1 MTSDKSIIMKAFLN
15 QFTDFVE
22 DVHSVFPE
30 NTDIETAK
38 TALLLIKKTN
48 PRILMNAWVNYIVG
62 PYTEEIEKGDI
73 GFFLNKDY
81 TQDLEYMGNAVMQKV
96 DALRG
101 PVRDMGTDNQAKSM
115 KYIQNLTKLAKL
127 HGEMQWPHTHTI
139 NQLFICIITG
149 LILYIPSCDDAID
162 APHHN

>member
-22 DVHSVFPE
+22 DVQSVFPD
-30 NTDIETAK
+30 NADIESAK
-38 TALLLIKKTN
+38 TALFLIKKTN
-48 PRILMNAWVNYIVG
+48 PRILMNAWVTYIVG

-101 PVRDMGTDNQAKSM
+101 PVRDMGADNQAKSM

-127 HGEMQWPHTHTI
+127 HGEVQ
-139 NQLFICIITG
+139 
-149 LILYIPSCDDAID
+149 
-162 APHHN
+162 

>member
-22 DVHSVFPE
+22 DVYSVFPD
-30 NTDIETAK
+30 NADIESAK

-127 HGEMQWPHTHTI
+127 HGEMQ
-139 NQLFICIITG
+139 
-149 LILYIPSCDDAID
+149 
-162 APHHN
+162 